1 MLELVSTC
9 HCWPMPGHT
18 KQLGRG
24 YGKYHEIPQLA
35 VDELAMSALTSSWAL
50 HIYQQRLHVAR
61 CLCDCALNVF
71 HHQQLTLFRRHVVQ
85 C

>member
-50 HIYQQRLHVAR
+50 H
-61 CLCDCALNVF
+61 D
-71 HHQQLTLFRRHVVQ
+71 
-85 C
+85 